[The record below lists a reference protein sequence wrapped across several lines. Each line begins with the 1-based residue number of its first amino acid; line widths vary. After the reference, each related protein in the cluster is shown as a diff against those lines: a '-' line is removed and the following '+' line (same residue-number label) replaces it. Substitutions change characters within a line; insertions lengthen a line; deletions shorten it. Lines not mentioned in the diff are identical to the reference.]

1 MIQRI
6 IRCDICNKELSV
18 TRVTAPIGEI
28 DVVET
33 GKTEVCDT
41 RHLFQHICKECALK
55 IDNELLKFKLKVLG
69 DK

>member
-1 MIQRI
+1 MVERI
-6 IRCDICNKELSV
+6 ICCDICNEKLSV
-18 TRVTAPIGEI
+18 KRVTTPIGDI
-28 DVVET
+28 NVVVM

-41 RHLFQHICKECALK
+41 HHLFQHICKECALK